1 MFSCFPRGET
11 LPETTE
17 AIKAAGKTF
26 EPQTYPGAG
35 HGFMRTGEAPDA
47 SEANRQARDAS
58 WSRWKTLLEQL
69 QRRGRRKGHSGEH
82 EANTRSDDELR
93 TLRLPHQG
101 LIDQKRAKRSCAGRT
116 PGTTPE
122 TGMLPKPRRWRSG
135 IRDC

>member
-1 MFSCFPRGET
+1 MFSCFPRAET

-35 HGFMRTGEAPDA
+35 TGSCERARGLTLRGQPPSAGRFVVTLENA
-47 SEANRQARDAS
+47 SRA
-58 WSRWKTLLEQL
+58 TL
-69 QRRGRRKGHSGEH
+69 RRGRRKGHSGEH

-101 LIDQKRAKRSCAGRT
+101 LIDQKRAKRSCAGRDARHHT
-116 PGTTPE
+116 
-122 TGMLPKPRRWRSG
+122 
-135 IRDC
+135 RDGYAPQAAPMALGNT

>member
-1 MFSCFPRGET
+1 VFSCFPRAET

-69 QRRGRRKGHSGEH
+69 LRRGRRKGHSGEH

-101 LIDQKRAKRSCAGRT
+101 LIDQKRAKRSCAGRDARHHT
-116 PGTTPE
+116 
-122 TGMLPKPRRWRSG
+122 
-135 IRDC
+135 RDGYAPQAAPMALGNT